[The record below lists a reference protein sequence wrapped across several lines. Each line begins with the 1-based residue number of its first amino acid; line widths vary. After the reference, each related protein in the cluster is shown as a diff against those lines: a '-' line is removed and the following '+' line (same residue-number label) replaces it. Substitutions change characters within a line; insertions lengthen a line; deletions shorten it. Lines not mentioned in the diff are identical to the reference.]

1 MTYAIVMNP
10 PELAFEAAVCPFSI
24 HLQPFRLFDIGS
36 GILTLNI
43 SFLAQILSCIVFL
56 NGRFC
61 HHMHVIFFV
70 VQNSFFDSCP
80 PALSWSFEMGNKSM
94 QATN

>member
-43 SFLAQILSCIVFL
+43 SFLAQILSCVVLLNDALFFF

-70 VQNSFFDSCP
+70 VQIFFRQMSPSFVME
-80 PALSWSFEMGNKSM
+80 L
-94 QATN
+94 